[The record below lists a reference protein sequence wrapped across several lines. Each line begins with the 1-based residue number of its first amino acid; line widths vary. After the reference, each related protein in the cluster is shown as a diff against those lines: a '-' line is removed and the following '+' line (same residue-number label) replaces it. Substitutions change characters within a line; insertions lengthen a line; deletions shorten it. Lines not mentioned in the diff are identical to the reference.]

1 MICVLSVVRFAAS
14 NLHQSKKMQKKSSFL
29 QILAILLLAMLGVA
43 FPAGAS
49 SAPAQATNAPQ
60 TDSTGT
66 GALTGTVK
74 DHHGVPVGGAGVT
87 AVNISTHQMRTG
99 DTDGTGSFSF
109 EGLPEGEYQVTASA
123 RDLLAKTERV
133 HVKDHH
139 VSAVH
144 FKLKVNLGPTG
155 APK

>member
-1 MICVLSVVRFAAS
+1 MNKRVSIAGA
-14 NLHQSKKMQKKSSFL
+14 
-29 QILAILLLAMLGVA
+29 AILLSFAVVLAA
-43 FPAGAS
+43 SPQKSTPPAG
-49 SAPAQATNAPQ
+49 
-60 TDSTGT
+60 TDAGTGT
-66 GALTGTVK
+66 IAGTVK

-87 AVNISTHQMRTG
+87 AMNISTHQMRTG

-123 RDLLAKTERV
+123 RDLLAKTDRV

-139 VSAVH
+139 VSTVH